1 LEFSTRKYVGINS
14 GTMHSLRAHAV
25 GRMTDGKIKGP
36 TEEEVGKVEN
46 RTTTLSG

>member
-1 LEFSTRKYVGINS
+1 
-14 GTMHSLRAHAV
+14 MHSLRAHAV